1 MTASCVRCGRPTDA
15 TVCRPEAQT
24 LAAELLT
31 AAGHAEDAE
40 AVITR
45 QVRYGNSGPRTG
57 EERPIPSNL
66 AASRRLAAAAHT
78 TETWLTRI
86 QATPEPWRVMTGPLC
101 PPRRP
106 GDEPRRGNRCAHT
119 SCAAIRDRTPPSAL
133 AEGLQ
138 LLARHTDDL
147 RRRPDA
153 ADGFTALERTCQDLA
168 HLVDRPADNRH
179 LVGVCNCGK
188 ILYAPWDWTVI
199 QCRDRTCG
207 AVWSLADGQ
216 DILMRHL
223 DDKLMTG
230 GEASRLAAYLDTS
243 RTQDNI
249 RKLIDRW
256 AGRSLLLAHGYV
268 MREPTEAELK
278 DDPNAGPVAVPT
290 YRFGD
295 IREQLAQT
303 PRRNRE
309 GAAA

>member
-1 MTASCVRCGRPTDA
+1 MSNPCVRCGRPTDA
-15 TVCRPEAQT
+15 TICRPEARA
-24 LAAELLT
+24 LADQLLV

-40 AVITR
+40 AVLTG
-45 QVRYGNSGPRTG
+45 QVRYSGGTRGGSG
-57 EERPIPSNL
+57 EDPMPNLGASVRLGRVNTAVRLWIEDLRDGRPLP
-66 AASRRLAAAAHT
+66 
-78 TETWLTRI
+78 
-86 QATPEPWRVMTGPLC
+86 PWRRVAGPPCQTGTRC
-101 PPRRP
+101 PH
-106 GDEPRRGNRCAHT
+106 A
-119 SCAAIRDRTPPSAL
+119 SCAAVRVINPPSAL
-133 AEGLQ
+133 AQGLSWLSGQ
-138 LLARHTDDL
+138 MEAL
-147 RRRPDA
+147 RKHPA
-153 ADGFTALERTCQDLA
+153 ADEAFTSLHAACERLA
-168 HLVDRPADNRH
+168 VLVDRPADNHH

-199 QCRDRTCG
+199 RCRDRTCG

-256 AGRSLLLAHGYV
+256 AGRSLLVAHGYV
-268 MREPTEAELK
+268 MREPTDAELK
-278 DDPNAGPVAVPT
+278 DDPDAGPVAVPT

-303 PRRNRE
+303 PRRHRE

>member
-1 MTASCVRCGRPTDA
+1 MAHMSATCVRCGRPTDA
-15 TVCRPEAQT
+15 TVCQPEARA
-24 LAAELLT
+24 LADELVA

-40 AVITR
+40 AVLTG
-45 QVRYGNSGPRTG
+45 QVRYGGGARGGNNEDPM
-57 EERPIPSNL
+57 PNL
-66 AASRRLAAAAHT
+66 GAAARYRRIEKTIT
-78 TETWLTRI
+78 TWTRHVLETRGV
-86 QATPEPWRVMTGPLC
+86 QPSGRQPRQGPLC
-101 PPRRP
+101 ARADCDHGSCESIRLRRP
-106 GDEPRRGNRCAHT
+106 LTG
-119 SCAAIRDRTPPSAL
+119 L
-133 AEGLQ
+133 AEAAGW
-138 LLARHTDDL
+138 LATQTGWLRKRPEAAKAFRDLEKACDDL
-147 RRRPDA
+147 A
-153 ADGFTALERTCQDLA
+153 V
-168 HLVDRPADNRH
+168 LVDRPADNRH

-199 QCRDRTCG
+199 QCRERTCG

-256 AGRSLLLAHGYV
+256 AGRSLLVAHGYV
-268 MREPTEAELK
+268 MRDPTDAELK
-278 DDPNAGPVAVPT
+278 ADPDAGPVAVST

-295 IREQLAQT
+295 VRAQLAQT